1 MHKEIRCVAIP
12 GVSLQFSLA
21 VVGAVGLYLPNR
33 LTDREIL
40 WLLPSL
46 MFWTEFGVTVII
58 FYRARDH
65 ERYRRLLSL
74 ATVFNLL
81 CATASS
87 ILGALGVAFRWRSMF
102 FQQYL
107 LVQLLLVWSFFRIH
121 SVVHNKWW
129 ERRDFSIPGVVD
141 SDENSSR
148 VSFQF
153 GPRQTRDNVSRNSDP
168 EAAISEPED
177 LEMDNLRKPRRNDLP
192 KLNEP
197 IFHFDVD
204 TDGGRTRTQENRS
217 HVEKLEANGATSS
230 FAQDIRQEGKDVF
243 NAYFQEDEFAP
254 SVLAEYEPSSN
265 TARISLYQ
273 KELLPDTQNEGA
285 NSNPKDRR
293 LSEYV
298 RKVLR
303 RRNAVDESLQADLQ
317 RVSED
322 AEELLDQQ
330 QHKQSEL
337 NEVYDAALT
346 TDRDIPS
353 TPPVRPTVDIPPSPI
368 HVATISTFPSP
379 AVSAEDVD
387 HAVSRFGD
395 DESFVV
401 VPL

>member
-1 MHKEIRCVAIP
+1 MAIP

-87 ILGALGVAFRWRSMF
+87 ILGALGVTFRWRSMF

-141 SDENSSR
+141 SDENSSQ

-153 GPRQTRDNVSRNSDP
+153 GPRQTRDNVS
-168 EAAISEPED
+168 
-177 LEMDNLRKPRRNDLP
+177 
-192 KLNEP
+192 
-197 IFHFDVD
+197 
-204 TDGGRTRTQENRS
+204 Q
-217 HVEKLEANGATSS
+217 
-230 FAQDIRQEGKDVF
+230 
-243 NAYFQEDEFAP
+243 
-254 SVLAEYEPSSN
+254 
-265 TARISLYQ
+265 
-273 KELLPDTQNEGA
+273 
-285 NSNPKDRR
+285 
-293 LSEYV
+293 
-298 RKVLR
+298 
-303 RRNAVDESLQADLQ
+303 
-317 RVSED
+317 
-322 AEELLDQQ
+322 
-330 QHKQSEL
+330 
-337 NEVYDAALT
+337 
-346 TDRDIPS
+346 
-353 TPPVRPTVDIPPSPI
+353 
-368 HVATISTFPSP
+368 
-379 AVSAEDVD
+379 
-387 HAVSRFGD
+387 
-395 DESFVV
+395 
-401 VPL
+401 